1 MILNLLF
8 YYYLLKQAFNFFS
21 PYPLIVWMQFPSK
34 YELFISEDLNSF
46 MTASAKIKQAS
57 ELKAEKCLGLAERI
71 VDLYSCCENVKP
83 PLNCDS

>member
-21 PYPLIVWMQFPSK
+21 PCPLIVWMQFPSK

-46 MTASAKIKQAS
+46 MTASAKIK
-57 ELKAEKCLGLAERI
+57 
-71 VDLYSCCENVKP
+71 
-83 PLNCDS
+83 